1 MGRWIVRVIVD
12 IIISGMAIGL
22 TSLLPGIHV
31 IPFDLTTLL
40 LLGLII
46 GVIDAIVRPVA
57 QVLSLPFTVLTLG
70 LFQFVLNALLLYL
83 VALIVPSHLHID
95 TFWWAVAGGVVLGI
109 AHSILEAFF
118 GRVGKPASKSDYSSQ
133 R

>member
-22 TSLLPGIHV
+22 TALLPGIHV
-31 IPFDLTTLL
+31 TPFDLWSLL

-46 GVIDAIVRPVA
+46 GVIDAFVRPVV
-57 QVLSLPFTVLTLG
+57 QLLSLPLTVLTLG
-70 LFQFVLNALLLYL
+70 LFQLVLNALLLEL
-83 VALIVPSHLHID
+83 VAFIAPSHLQID

-109 AHSILEAFF
+109 AHGILEALF
-118 GRVGKPASKSDYSSQ
+118 GRIGKAPSGRQSQSSN
-133 R
+133 